1 MGRTSVSTAT
11 SVDAALEAENAGVDA
26 GNWTLLG
33 TIPVPKS
40 ILESGK
46 RAATPRD
53 PLEHPAR
60 YPFPAMQRKN
70 LQDLVSFSEDGAN
83 HAEML
88 SSDLLYSE
96 VISLGQNQETA
107 KMGDGG
113 SDAIFVV
120 VAGEAVI
127 YINRSFKR
135 LRHWDSA
142 LAPAGSEV
150 VVKNATGEPAIVL
163 MVAAARTARD

>member
-1 MGRTSVSTAT
+1 M
-11 SVDAALEAENAGVDA
+11 
-26 GNWTLLG
+26 
-33 TIPVPKS
+33 PKS

-53 PLEHPAR
+53 PLERPPR

-96 VISLGQNQETA
+96 VISLEQNQETT
-107 KMGDGG
+107 KMGDSV

-142 LAPAGSEV
+142 LAPVGSEV
-150 VVKNATGEPAIVL
+150 VIKNATSEPAIVL
-163 MVAAARTARD
+163 MVAAGWPERD